1 MTRFKRPPQGWAA
14 LRWEVGVVFVG
25 IVLALIAQQIVDSIY
40 WRGQA
45 ARAKHNIEE
54 ELLDHERDA
63 YERRAVTPCLKDQLV
78 RLAARLKDGRRQW
91 TAMPM
96 IVYPSGV
103 GNVANKVTPTA
114 YRAPTKLWIDEA
126 FKTAQSTG
134 ALNHLPN
141 LLVADYSGIYRRS
154 RRSIEI
160 QDIEEE
166 AANRLS
172 ALAVDGEISLDARL
186 DLFAALARVDYASSY
201 METSL
206 AAEVEFLAR
215 ALKDVAF
222 ERRRKNVDEAIASQ
236 RQFRGPCVLPLKLK
250 A

>member
-1 MTRFKRPPQGWAA
+1 MRFEGPPQGWAA

-78 RLAARLKDGRRQW
+78 RLSARLKDGRRQW

-141 LLVADYSGIYRRS
+141 LLVADYGGIYRRS

-172 ALAVDGEISLDARL
+172 ALAVDGEISPDARL

-206 AAEVEFLAR
+206 VAEVEFLAR
-215 ALKDVAF
+215 ALKDVSY

-236 RQFRGPCVLPLKLK
+236 RQFRGQCVLLLKLK